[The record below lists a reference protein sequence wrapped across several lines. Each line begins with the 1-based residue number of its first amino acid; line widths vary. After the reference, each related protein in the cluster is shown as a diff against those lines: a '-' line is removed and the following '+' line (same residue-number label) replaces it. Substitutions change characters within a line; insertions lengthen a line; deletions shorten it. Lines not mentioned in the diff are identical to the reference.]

1 MPWAQKHVQSDTG
14 MTARQLRT
22 GMGWMCANVHIDK
35 TENGIKRRQS
45 PFQLGFGEAYNWWS
59 WSLWLQEVEETVDLD
74 VSAFTSLEHK
84 GISSL
89 KYVKSW

>member
-45 PFQLGFGEAYNWWS
+45 PFQLGFGG
-59 WSLWLQEVEETVDLD
+59 LTTDEVGHCDYKKVGETVHLD

-89 KYVKSW
+89 KYVKS

>member
-45 PFQLGFGEAYNWWS
+45 PFQLGFGGG
-59 WSLWLQEVEETVDLD
+59 LQLMKLVTVITR
-74 VSAFTSLEHK
+74 S
-84 GISSL
+84 
-89 KYVKSW
+89 